1 MFNSEG
7 KCHIV
12 HKMCKLRQNK
22 FHSTKQMN
30 KTFQKRNR
38 IYLRSLNTL
47 QKWKCKHRLFARS
60 WHYYLTKTNL
70 KFFFIFRNIFERNMR
85 LFLCGFTFRQ
95 NFFFKKKN
103 SITLRFSLTSFFNIT
118 LKTKIPLCRVYTYLY
133 IDCLYIIS

>member
-7 KCHIV
+7 KCHTV

-95 NFFFKKKN
+95 NVFFKKKQLHN
-103 SITLRFSLTSFFNIT
+103 TSFLFNMILEHNFKNKNT
-118 LKTKIPLCRVYTYLY
+118 FMPRLHLFIYWLFIYY
-133 IDCLYIIS
+133 